1 MLAKRPTTL
10 PVFGDLRNEID
21 RLFDRFFETRP
32 MLDLEAPALNADW
45 APVLDISEKGDHI
58 LVKAEIPGVDPSKI
72 EVTVE
77 DDMLTIKG
85 SKEEATEEKERG
97 YYRSERRFGSFLRRV
112 TLPIAVDENKVNA
125 TYKDGVLK
133 IELLKD
139 KAALPRKIP
148 VAVAKT

>member
-1 MLAKRPTTL
+1 MLAKRTTTL

-21 RLFDRFFETRP
+21 RLFERFFENKP
-32 MLDLEAPALNADW
+32 LLDIDAPALNTDW
-45 APVLDISEKGDHI
+45 VPALDITEKDDTI
-58 LVKAEIPGVDPSKI
+58 LVKAEIPGVDPAKI

-85 SKEEATEEKERG
+85 AKEETREEKERG
-97 YYRSERRFGSFLRRV
+97 YFRSERRFGSFLRRV
-112 TLPIAVDENKVNA
+112 MLPVAVDDNKVNA